1 MQVMGQTRRTAT
13 RSAGPQMSTPNLPSV
28 DLDSPVDPADRV
40 TAIDFINRVNWIF
53 DACDIDAMVEA
64 FLPDGVTHHTHGI
77 VRGRIETRRFF
88 QEQYPYTVPGVSRH
102 ATTPI
107 VDPDDD
113 DGVVIRYHNLLVRYS
128 AEASSPRIVAG
139 QVVTSPTEMPALWV
153 YSAMTDRLRRPDG
166 GWRIFERRVGP
177 TSMNDRLTP
186 GAANSGYMD
195 PYLSPAA
202 AW

>member
-53 DACDIDAMVEA
+53 DAWDIDAMVEA
-64 FLPDGVTHHTHGI
+64 FLPDSVTHHTHGI

-102 ATTPI
+102 ATNPI

-113 DGVVIRYHNLLVRYS
+113 DGVVVRYHNLLVRYS
-128 AEASSPRIVAG
+128 AEASSPRIVGG
-139 QVVTSPTEMPALWV
+139 QVVTSPTDMPALWV
-153 YSAMTDRLRRPDG
+153 YSAMTDRLRRTDG
-166 GWRIFERRVGP
+166 GWRIFERHVGP